1 MKQNMVSQL
10 TKSKWLLAIAIL
22 LGIITALIFRS
33 YLRGM
38 ESSGSAGKSISIVVA
53 RQNIS
58 KGTSAEKSLI
68 AFRKIPAKFLP
79 GEAVLLKDYELILGQ
94 QFKVDIKKGAP
105 ILWLHFEGERKK
117 LLSDRIPDKK
127 RAITIGVDELTGVG
141 GMISP
146 CDFVDILF
154 TCIYSGEGINTS
166 RVITITLLQDV
177 PVISTGRL
185 VFESQMLT
193 SFSRKSGY
201 SSVTLSVTPSEAGL
215 LAFAQEHGKL
225 CLTLRNPHDREKKEL
240 QGITFDFL
248 KSFHNKE

>member
-1 MKQNMVSQL
+1 MKQNTAFQL
-10 TKSKWLLAIAIL
+10 TKSKWMLAIAIL

-33 YLRGM
+33 YLR
-38 ESSGSAGKSISIVVA
+38 ETEPSGSAGKSISIVVA
-53 RQNIS
+53 RENIS
-58 KGTSAEKSLI
+58 KGTPAEKSLI

-94 QFKVDIKKGAP
+94 QFKMNIKKGAP
-105 ILWLHFEGERKK
+105 ILWLHFESEREK
-117 LLSDRIPDKK
+117 LLSYRIPDKK

-154 TCIYSGEGINTS
+154 TCIYSGEGIDTS

-177 PVISTGRL
+177 SVISAGHRT
-185 VFESQMLT
+185 FESQMLT

-201 SSVTLSVTPSEAGL
+201 SSVTLSVTPHEAEL

-240 QGITFDFL
+240 RGVTFDSLRFL
-248 KSFHNKE
+248 HSRE